1 MIKTVQY
8 LSKEQI
14 ETSRHMTTEHILD
27 FLENFREMHISMQAP
42 PKKSKLISMKVKEP
56 LLDAFKAKAKVV
68 GQPYQTLIKQLMQ
81 DYLYQNND

>member
-14 ETSRHMTTEHILD
+14 DTYRHMSTEHILD
-27 FLENFREMHISMQAP
+27 FLENFREMHLAMQSP

-56 LLDAFKAKAKVV
+56 LLHAFKAKAKIE
-68 GQPYQTLIKQLMQ
+68 GQPYQTLIKKLME
-81 DYLYQNND
+81 DYLHQGD